1 MKEQQFD
8 ALQERSTNNRKIR
21 TPNVKGGKYK
31 GNPYM
36 NFKRPRPS
44 HGRKS
49 GNSYGLRSH
58 WKNLNLSAIYFAQ
71 IGCLLQ

>member
-8 ALQERSTNNRKIR
+8 ALQERSTNIRKIG

-36 NFKRPRPS
+36 KFKKAKTEPRQKIRQLLRASLPLEEL
-44 HGRKS
+44 KS
-49 GNSYGLRSH
+49 VRSIPIP
-58 WKNLNLSAIYFAQ
+58 NNR
-71 IGCLLQ
+71 

>member
-8 ALQERSTNNRKIR
+8 ALQERSTNTRKVG

-36 NFKRPRPS
+36 KFKKAKTEPRQKIRQLLRASIPLEEL
-44 HGRKS
+44 KS
-49 GNSYGLRSH
+49 ISNI
-58 WKNLNLSAIYFAQ
+58 LSQ
-71 IGCLLQ
+71 TNR

>member
-8 ALQERSTNNRKIR
+8 ALEQRTANTRKIK

-36 NFKRPRPS
+36 KFKKVKTEPRQKIRQLLRASIPLEELKTITKSQQISSS
-44 HGRKS
+44 H
-49 GNSYGLRSH
+49 
-58 WKNLNLSAIYFAQ
+58 
-71 IGCLLQ
+71 